1 MFLLTCQYFGKM
13 EKKSSCRKLGLHFTS
28 ISLLEL
34 KSYAMKVQGELPGCF
49 FHCTMEWLQPYAP
62 TTSFKLMALRNTVE
76 CQCYNE
82 TNIPLSSKTQQKIT
96 YLILYHVKSDWF
108 YPIQIWTLIAI
119 LHTWEPSL
127 RSFRSPRTLWNH
139 DTNIKTF
146 WLALLVFF
154 RSRTLSRILL
164 RLVLISI

>member
-82 TNIPLSSKTQQKIT
+82 TNIPLSSKTQQKIIFNFVACQVR
-96 YLILYHVKSDWF
+96 LILCNTNLNTKKNNSYVK
-108 YPIQIWTLIAI
+108 T
-119 LHTWEPSL
+119 
-127 RSFRSPRTLWNH
+127 
-139 DTNIKTF
+139 
-146 WLALLVFF
+146 ALKKF
-154 RSRTLSRILL
+154 
-164 RLVLISI
+164 